1 MKTDKTTLLVQ
12 LPADLKLQALV
23 KAKQERKYLSQII
36 RAALIDFI
44 APKKT
49 TGRGNINT
57 VQIDKTKQFLREKHP
72 ETVRIRDIANFVGC
86 DQVRAARLIDLL
98 SGAENSDSDFLVYA
112 DDNGSYG
119 ISKDTETG
127 IFV

>member
-1 MKTDKTTLLVQ
+1 MNTEKTTLLIQ

-23 KAKQERKYLSQII
+23 KAKQERKFLSEIV

-44 APKKT
+44 TPKKA

-57 VQIDKTKQFLREKHP
+57 EQIDKIKQFLRIKHP
-72 ETVRIRDIANFVGC
+72 ETVRIVDIAHYVDC
-86 DQVRAARLIDLL
+86 DQLRAARLLDLL

-112 DDNGSYG
+112 DDNSRYG
-119 ISKDTETG
+119 IFKDTETG
-127 IFV
+127 IYA